1 MSVRTQVPSIPSSSS
16 AESESPISKNQRAP
30 RCTFSTSDSR
40 RCTMLRHSSHPS
52 FCLFHARQERIL
64 LESDQIGPELVPPS
78 GKFHSYTELN
88 DSLTRLW
95 TLLADDR
102 ISRKRAATLAYVG
115 SLILPTLMR
124 LHSEASSRRLNER
137 YDEWQKLKNA
147 VKQAFPPRRA
157 QAPPAPDQ
165 EE

>member
-1 MSVRTQVPSIPSSSS
+1 MSVRTRVPAIPSSSS
-16 AESESPISKNQRAP
+16 AESEPPISKNQRAP
-30 RCTFSTSDSR
+30 RCTFSTSDNR
-40 RCTMLRHSSHPS
+40 RCTMFRRNSDAS

-64 LESDQIGPELVPPS
+64 IESDQIAPGLVPPS
-78 GKFHSYTELN
+78 GKFHSFTELN

-124 LHSEASSRRLNER
+124 VHSEASARRLNER
-137 YDEWQKLKNA
+137 YDEWQKLKSA
-147 VKQAFPPRRA
+147 VKQAFPPR
-157 QAPPAPDQ
+157 QATTASEPKK
-165 EE
+165 

>member
-1 MSVRTQVPSIPSSSS
+1 MSARTQAPSVPSSVS
-16 AESESPISKNQRAP
+16 AESDSAISKIQRAP
-30 RCTFSTSDSR
+30 RRTFSTSDNR
-40 RCTMLRHSSHPS
+40 RCTMFRHGSHPS

-78 GKFHSYTELN
+78 GKFHSFTELN

-124 LHSEASSRRLNER
+124 VASEANAHRINQRYEEWKKSRALPKAR
-137 YDEWQKLKNA
+137 
-147 VKQAFPPRRA
+147 
-157 QAPPAPDQ
+157 PASDP
-165 EE
+165 EK

>member
-1 MSVRTQVPSIPSSSS
+1 MSARTKVPSIPPPVS
-16 AESESPISKNQRAP
+16 AESDSPIPKIQRGP
-30 RCTFSTSDSR
+30 RCAFSTSDNR
-40 RCTMLRHSSHPS
+40 RCTMFRHDSHPS

-78 GKFHSYTELN
+78 GKFHSFTELN

-124 LHSEASSRRLNER
+124 VASEANAHRTNQR
-137 YDEWQKLKNA
+137 YEEWRKARALS
-147 VKQAFPPRRA
+147 QAS
-157 QAPPAPDQ
+157 PASGS
-165 EE
+165 EK

>member
-16 AESESPISKNQRAP
+16 AESESSISKNQRPP
-30 RCTFSTSDSR
+30 RCIFSTSDNR
-40 RCTMLRHSSHPS
+40 RCTMLR
-52 FCLFHARQERIL
+52 
-64 LESDQIGPELVPPS
+64 PELVPPS
-78 GKFHSYTELN
+78 GKFHTFTELN
-88 DSLTRLW
+88 DSLTQLW

-124 LHSEASSRRLNER
+124 LHSEASARRLNER

-147 VKQAFPPRRA
+147 VKQAFPPR
-157 QAPPAPDQ
+157 QAPPAPEQ
-165 EE
+165 EKSA

>member
-16 AESESPISKNQRAP
+16 PESESPISKNQRPP
-30 RCTFSTSDSR
+30 RCTFSTSDNR
-40 RCTMLRHSSHPS
+40 RCTMLRHDSHPS
-52 FCLFHARQERIL
+52 FCLFHARKERIL

-124 LHSEASSRRLNER
+124 LHSEASARRLNER

-147 VKQAFPPRRA
+147 VKQAFPPR
-157 QAPPAPDQ
+157 QAPPAPEQ
-165 EE
+165 EK